1 MRNVKTRFGDHAR
14 SKRWVAGRD
23 ERTCHGAERV
33 MPTGTMARVRS
44 AHDAVG
50 PFALPLSHRR
60 DASVLSFGRGS
71 APEPAAGLSCRQC
84 GRRPSRPDAAV
95 CGRCGIPFGSA
106 PRADVALP
114 ICPICYATVA
124 DDGLLPSLA
133 EAGRHVPIAEHIVE
147 HERHPVGDDE
157 WLETLRAGDR
167 IRIGRWEAPFDVVR
181 RYLVTGVVDAGRRRA
196 MLHDAIVSA
205 MGQVARWGDDASSS
219 MIGDQPE
226 WREARAAVS
235 ALLERYHR
243 R

>member
-1 MRNVKTRFGDHAR
+1 LLTKL
-14 SKRWVAGRD
+14 RD
-23 ERTCHGAERV
+23 RH
-33 MPTGTMARVRS
+33 
-44 AHDAVG
+44 
-50 PFALPLSHRR
+50 
-60 DASVLSFGRGS
+60 VLSLGRRT
-71 APEPAAGLSCRQC
+71 APEQPTAARSCRQC
-84 GRRPSRPDAAV
+84 GRQPTRPDAAV

-106 PRADVALP
+106 PRADVTLP
-114 ICPICYATVA
+114 TCHICYATVA

-133 EAGRHVPIAEHIVE
+133 RAGHHVPIAEHIAE
-147 HERHPVGDDE
+147 HDQHPVGDDE
-157 WLETLRAGDR
+157 WLETLRSGDR

-205 MGQVARWGDDASSS
+205 MGQIARWGDDASSVV
-219 MIGDQPE
+219 GDQAE